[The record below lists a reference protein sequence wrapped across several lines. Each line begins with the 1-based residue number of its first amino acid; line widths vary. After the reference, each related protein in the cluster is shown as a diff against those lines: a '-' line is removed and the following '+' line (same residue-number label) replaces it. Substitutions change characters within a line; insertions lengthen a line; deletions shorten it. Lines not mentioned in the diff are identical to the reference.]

1 MHIVLTSAEGCGLC
15 KTLEWRPK
23 AGDMWDLPVPVL
35 SNLVVFTGCPSGL
48 PCAVSIDEGALA
60 FRVRTA
66 TSGKHTASGQHIG
79 SCQRRHCGA
88 IQGDFVSHCT
98 ASVWLNRLWH
108 CLRQCIL
115 VSCTT
120 LLCLTKHAIP
130 GQTGIERGNPSE
142 HIKLCLCTVAEC

>member
-79 SCQRRHCGA
+79 SYRVRVK
-88 IQGDFVSHCT
+88 DV
-98 ASVWLNRLWH
+98 
-108 CLRQCIL
+108 
-115 VSCTT
+115 
-120 LLCLTKHAIP
+120 
-130 GQTGIERGNPSE
+130 
-142 HIKLCLCTVAEC
+142 TVAQYRATSFHIAQLQFG